1 MVNLKISVDINSG
14 AALVFFVICFF
25 AFLGLVAGFPPIEKN
40 FLAGGGI
47 LVGAFG
53 GYLKKRDRDNVL
65 DLEAAKGNL
74 GQKLNEI
81 KAAAA
86 GLANGP
92 CPSEG
97 EPKP

>member
-1 MVNLKISVDINSG
+1 MNVKISVDINSG
-14 AALVFFVICFF
+14 AALAFFVVCFF
-25 AFLGLVAGFPPIEKN
+25 AFVACAALWPPVEKN
-40 FLAGGGI
+40 FLAGAGI

-65 DLEAAKGNL
+65 DLDAAKANAGPA
-74 GQKLNEI
+74 LNEI

-92 CPSEG
+92 CP
-97 EPKP
+97 EPPK